1 MDTFGELVPNRETDC
16 LKRTMNSQEAIARG
30 AVLAALQ
37 SRDESEKSTEP
48 FDKET

>member
-1 MDTFGELVPNRETDC
+1 MDTFGDLVPNRETDC

-37 SRDESEKSTEP
+37 SRGMSQQEIEDCYKT
-48 FDKET
+48 